1 MKYFLIIAASLLVI
15 SCGEKTESN
24 DKSSPS
30 KQKEKAK
37 EQHEKVLK
45 SVNYDGLLEVLH
57 KNDDKLYVVN
67 FWATWCVPCVEE
79 LPHFMEV
86 NEAHKDNP
94 NYQMILVSL
103 DRSNQLETGV
113 KSFIEKNNIPTDC
126 YLLDDVKR
134 MDYWISDIDQN
145 WSGSI
150 PITVLYKNGEK
161 LFFKEGQLSKA
172 ELENV
177 ITKHI

>member
-1 MKYFLIIAASLLVI
+1 MKYFLIIAGALLVM
-15 SCGEKTESN
+15 SCGEKAESKDN
-24 DKSSPS
+24 SSPS
-30 KQKEKAK
+30 NQKEKTK
-37 EQHEKVLK
+37 EQHEQVLK

-86 NEAHKDNP
+86 NDTYKDKP

-113 KSFIEKNNIPTDC
+113 KSFIEKNKIPTDC

-161 LFFKEGQLSKA
+161 LFFKEGQLTKT

>member
-1 MKYFLIIAASLLVI
+1 MLVI
-15 SCGEKTESN
+15 SCGDNNDSN
-24 DKSSPS
+24 DETAQNTSSEKSN
-30 KQKEKAK
+30 EEH
-37 EQHEKVLK
+37 EQVLK
-45 SVNYDGLLEVLH
+45 SVNYDGLLEVLN

-86 NEAHKDNP
+86 NEMFANNP

-113 KSFIEKNNIPTDC
+113 KSFIEENKIPTDC

-134 MDYWISDIDQN
+134 MDYWISDIDKS

-150 PITVLYKNGEK
+150 PITILYKNGEK
-161 LFFKEGQLSKA
+161 LFFKEGQLSKT